1 MIKIPT
7 GISKEDIK
15 KREEIIYNFYD
26 KWFEVNPTKK
36 VYNIHLKEY
45 INVRYISVNET
56 ARHAAKQYLST
67 LAVLQ
72 LDSILATAKQFGA
85 QRSIKEGVKNQR
97 KFSKMLEMR
106 CDLAGIGIIKLIVGI
121 KKQSKEKVQYC
132 ITAITA

>member
-26 KWFEVNPTKK
+26 KWFEANPTKK

>member
-7 GISKEDIK
+7 GISKEDVK

-26 KWFEVNPTKK
+26 KWFKANPTKK

-106 CDLAGIGIIKLIVGI
+106 CDLAGIGTIKLIVGI

>member
-7 GISKEDIK
+7 GISKEDVK

-26 KWFEVNPTKK
+26 QWFKVNPTKK

-97 KFSKMLEMR
+97 KFSKMIEMR
-106 CDLAGIGIIKLIVGI
+106 CNLAGIGTIKLIVGI

>member
-7 GISKEDIK
+7 GITKDDIK
-15 KREEIIYNFYD
+15 KREEIIYNFYS
-26 KWFEVNPTKK
+26 KWFEANPTKK
-36 VYNIHLKEY
+36 VFNIHLKEY

-85 QRSIKEGVKNQR
+85 QKQTKAGVKNQQ
-97 KFSKMLEMR
+97 KFSKMIEMR
-106 CDLAGIGIIKLIVGI
+106 CNLTGIGNIKLIVGV
-121 KKQSKEKVQYC
+121 KRQSKEKVQYC